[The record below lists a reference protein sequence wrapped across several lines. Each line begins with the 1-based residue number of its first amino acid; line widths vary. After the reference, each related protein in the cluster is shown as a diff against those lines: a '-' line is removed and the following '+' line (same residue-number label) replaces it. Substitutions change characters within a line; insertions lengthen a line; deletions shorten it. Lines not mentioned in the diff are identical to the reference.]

1 MIMILNAAK
10 KTLEATHTKDAI
22 EKRIEANLATDNYLG
37 DFLLG
42 AIDGTVTTFAL
53 VAGVAGAGLA
63 KEVAIVLGVANL
75 IADGFSMAASN
86 YQKAKSDAEL
96 LENVRHM
103 EEDHIEKIPY
113 GEVEEIRQIY
123 TQKGFSG
130 QLLERVVDVIISD
143 RKQWI
148 DTMIRE
154 EHGMPL
160 KTSNPIKSAM
170 STFLAFL
177 LVGSI
182 PLSPFFLPMTFES
195 QKTFLISA
203 IATGLAFFGI
213 GFGKGKVLAKN
224 PFVSGLETFF
234 IGGAAAVMAYLT
246 GAWLK
251 NLIDF
256 S

>member
-1 MIMILNAAK
+1 MIATASK
-10 KTLEATHTKDAI
+10 RTLESTHTKDAI
-22 EKRIEANLATDNYLG
+22 EKRIEANLKSDHYLG

-53 VAGVAGAGLA
+53 VAGVTGAGLA
-63 KEVAIVLGVANL
+63 KEIAIILGVANL

-96 LENVRHM
+96 LESVRHM
-103 EEDHIEKIPY
+103 EEEHIERIPH
-113 GEVEEIRQIY
+113 GEIEEVRHIY

-130 QLLERVVDVIISD
+130 PLLEKVIEVIISD
-143 RKQWI
+143 RKQWV
-148 DTMIRE
+148 DTMIQE

-160 KTSNPIKSAM
+160 RTPNPIKSAL
-170 STFLAFL
+170 STFFAFL
-177 LVGSI
+177 LIGFI
-182 PLSPFFLPMTFES
+182 PVLPFFLPFTFES
-195 QKTFLISA
+195 EKTFLISA

-224 PFVSGLETFF
+224 PLLSGLETFF
-234 IGGAAAVMAYLT
+234 IGGAAATMAYLVS
-246 GAWLK
+246 AWLK
-251 NLIDF
+251 NVTGL